1 MARAGRIPGRHVNS
15 MHIVRLRPSG
25 REIHVLEGET
35 VLHAALR
42 QNINLP
48 YGCKNGICGLCKA
61 YLSAGVVNASARL
74 SAADSGISKAVLL
87 CCARPETDLLIAE
100 AVERP
105 LPARLQ
111 CRVISMDRVCPD
123 VMVLELQLQL
133 DTLLSFIP
141 GQYIDFI
148 LDDGTRRSFS
158 IANSPRHTNRI
169 QIHVRK
175 VEGGK
180 FTSHIFEATKR
191 GDCFQ
196 AEGPRGA
203 FCLKP
208 DSNKPITFLA
218 SGTGF
223 APIKSIMESMI
234 EMKLERPATLYWG
247 ARKPIGLYMHGLAR
261 YWARHLQH
269 FKYVP
274 VVSERA
280 PGTGW
285 RGRVGPLHR
294 AVAQDLPNLSGHEV
308 YACGTPAMVAAARMT
323 FASQCQLPP
332 GEFHADPFTT
342 RHEMT
347 SLPI

>member
-1 MARAGRIPGRHVNS
+1 

-35 VLHAALR
+35 VLRAALR
-42 QNINLP
+42 ENVSLP
-48 YGCKNGICGLCKA
+48 HGCKNGICGLCKA
-61 YLSAGVVNASARL
+61 YLSAGVVNPSARFPVG
-74 SAADSGISKAVLL
+74 DNGICKAVLL
-87 CCARPETDLLIAE
+87 CCARPETDLLIDEAAE
-100 AVERP
+100 RA
-105 LPARLQ
+105 LPTKLQ

-123 VMVLELQLQL
+123 VMVLDLQLQFNGL
-133 DTLLSFIP
+133 FSFVP

-158 IANSPRHTNRI
+158 IANSPRQTNRI

-180 FTSHIFEATKR
+180 FTSHIFDATKC
-191 GDCFQ
+191 GDWFQ

-208 DSNKPITFLA
+208 HSNKPITFLA

-223 APIKSIMESMI
+223 APIKSILESMI
-234 EMKLERPATLYWG
+234 EMQLERPATLYWG

-261 YWARHLQH
+261 YWGRHLPH

-274 VVSERA
+274 VVAERA

-285 RGRVGPLHR
+285 RGRVGPVHQ

-308 YACGTPAMVAAARMT
+308 YACGTPAMIAAARMT
-323 FASQCQLPP
+323 FTSECRLALDD
-332 GEFHADPFTT
+332 FHADPFTT
-342 RHEMT
+342 RHERMP
-347 SLPI
+347 LPS